1 MDALVQWYVISKVA
15 EEMNVPVTD
24 ILLIGGAVTLVL
36 AVAVFFFIYYCF
48 NNHR

>member
-15 EEMNVPVTD
+15 EELNIPVTD
-24 ILLIGGAVTLVL
+24 VLLVCGGIAFALM
-36 AVAVFFFIYYCF
+36 VAMFFFIYYCF